1 MALNIIEHDNG
12 IKFDVFVKP
21 NAKKQSIKVSN
32 KKGIVVSVIN
42 APVKGQATKEL
53 LLMFKNIFKQEVVV
67 HSVSKNH
74 QKTLFVS
81 NISKEEFKK
90 RLNIK

>member
-1 MALNIIEHDNG
+1 MALNITEYDNG

-32 KKGIVVSVIN
+32 KKGIVASVVN
-42 APVKGQATKEL
+42 AAVKGHATKEL
-53 LLMFKNIFKQEVVV
+53 LLMFRNILKREVSV

-81 NISKEEFKK
+81 NISKDEFKK
-90 RLNIK
+90 CLNIK